1 MLRKLLDMLAPSAR
15 RVQQSEFEFIE
26 EDLELRELIALTY
39 SAMSDWQIA
48 QSRFRSVID
57 PELIDTA
64 ALELEASK
72 MRYTYFLRIL
82 KERYPRINM
91 MEQSYL

>member
-1 MLRKLLDMLAPSAR
+1 MLKKLIEILTAPRTVEPDMS
-15 RVQQSEFEFIE
+15 E
-26 EDLELRELIALTY
+26 EDMELRELIALTY
-39 SAMSDWQIA
+39 SALADWQLA
-48 QSRFRSVID
+48 GERFKSISD

-72 MRYTYFLRIL
+72 MRYSYFLRIL

-91 MEQSYL
+91 MEQSY